1 MHCIVRHL
9 TQVSQGSQ
17 YGTFRINYSVF
28 FSTVRPND
36 VFVKVKGVFHWRWSG
51 QRWLRILLMFR
62 RRRKKMTQRRY
73 MEKNL
78 FFCLFLFFFA
88 PRAMLAGPVGTEGVF
103 FHFFFDVRKRGGEKG
118 TAHRFVRRRA
128 TSISLLFSRFI
139 HLSRS
144 ISVFSNAESSRWVC
158 IFLLL
163 LLFRPASLCQGWARP
178 VTARPLF
185 SCRSVGH

>member
-1 MHCIVRHL
+1 MAAYLVDVPSTKKKNDAKKI
-9 TQVSQGSQ
+9 
-17 YGTFRINYSVF
+17 YGKESFFLSLPFFFCSAGNAGGTSRDRRSF
-28 FSTVRPND
+28 FS
-36 VFVKVKGVFHWRWSG
+36 S
-51 QRWLRILLMFR
+51 
-62 RRRKKMTQRRY
+62 
-73 MEKNL
+73 
-78 FFCLFLFFFA
+78 
-88 PRAMLAGPVGTEGVF
+88 
-103 FHFFFDVRKRGGEKG
+103 FFFDVRKRGGEKG